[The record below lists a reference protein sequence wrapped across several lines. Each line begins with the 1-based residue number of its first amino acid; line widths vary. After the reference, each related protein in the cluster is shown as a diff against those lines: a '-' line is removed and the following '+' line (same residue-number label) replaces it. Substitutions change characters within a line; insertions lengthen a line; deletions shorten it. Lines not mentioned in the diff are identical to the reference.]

1 MPGATT
7 VTSRDEALGAEAG
20 FAARQYGHLIESG
33 LSGDEARARLTRVL
47 GEDAVNLPGPAD
59 ASQADAHPSELDRIA
74 ELARRFGGDG
84 FAARTA
90 WSRACDRAQLFA
102 LDWWRPVRS
111 FVLYALY
118 LYVLAIAVV
127 LLFVTVVLPSFAS
140 LDRMTGVWRRG
151 AAAWVMAHDGV
162 RLILPLVC
170 VGALLILF
178 ALGMLAA
185 RRAVASL
192 RPLPGAAN
200 RDALYGASGRTYALV
215 RTFEQLSALD
225 RAGVSRE
232 SMSRALQQLGGDI
245 RVRRMRAR
253 WDTTSARL
261 QQALELGTF
270 RAEVAW
276 QKREAWS
283 QVQTHWELARDRC
296 ILVARILFYIFVGY
310 LVTVLYRPIF
320 ALALQ
325 MMPKP

>member
-1 MPGATT
+1 M
-7 VTSRDEALGAEAG
+7 TSRTDALDADAG

-33 LSGDEARARLTRVL
+33 LSADEARARLAGVL
-47 GEDAVNLPGPAD
+47 GEDAVDLPGPGD
-59 ASQADAHPSELDRIA
+59 ASQEDARPGEKERIA

-118 LYVLAIAVV
+118 LYALAIAVV
-127 LLFVTVVLPSFAS
+127 LLFVAVVLPSFAS
-140 LDRMTGVWRRG
+140 LDRMTGVWQRG

-170 VGALLILF
+170 IGVLLVLF

-200 RDALYGASGRTYALV
+200 REAWYGASGRTYALV
-215 RTFEQLSALD
+215 RAFEQLSALE
-225 RAGVSRE
+225 RAGVPPE
-232 SMSRALQQLGGDI
+232 SMSRALQQLGDDI
-245 RVRRMRAR
+245 HSRRIRAR
-253 WDTTSARL
+253 WDATSARL

-270 RAEVAW
+270 PAELAW

-283 QVQTHWELARDRC
+283 QVQTHWELARDRW

-325 MMPKP
+325 VVPKP